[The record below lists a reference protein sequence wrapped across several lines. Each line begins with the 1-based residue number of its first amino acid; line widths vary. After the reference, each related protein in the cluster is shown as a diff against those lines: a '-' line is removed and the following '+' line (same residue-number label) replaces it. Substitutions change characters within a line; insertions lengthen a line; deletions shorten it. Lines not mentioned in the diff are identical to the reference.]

1 VSAVTSHYSAY
12 SVSTV
17 CGRQNCR
24 MIRAV
29 LLSLR
34 IRGSCQLIVLLTLCT
49 LATLAPACL
58 TLPHLPPPPAWLLAP
73 QLVHVALCVN
83 NVYLWACIIAVI
95 PAYARSLCQ
104 SRREVGAS
112 VRAAVT
118 LLTDPSILI
127 TVIAVFDRVTMHVAL
142 LMMTWYRYCLFYSH
156 AFLLPPF
163 LLDPQHEP
171 PSRAELYSRPM

>member
-1 VSAVTSHYSAY
+1 MSADRVVDVVHIGNARTCLSHLTS
-12 SVSTV
+12 
-17 CGRQNCR
+17 
-24 MIRAV
+24 
-29 LLSLR
+29 
-34 IRGSCQLIVLLTLCT
+34 
-49 LATLAPACL
+49 PAAAC
-58 TLPHLPPPPAWLLAP
+58 LLAP
-73 QLVHVALCVN
+73 QLVRVALCVN

-142 LMMTWYRYCLFYSH
+142 LMMT
-156 AFLLPPF
+156 
-163 LLDPQHEP
+163 
-171 PSRAELYSRPM
+171 